1 MSKSKDSNPTSFTME
16 TDDRKDE
23 ERSKKVKKK
32 DKMPMDTYFRE
43 DAMDDTPRIKF
54 NLHFDKGIRHVK
66 EEPRKITEAFTVK
79 KLFEA
84 VSSGNVSK
92 LQGLHEYLHKS
103 MKHLSDSQ
111 YKPNGK
117 TALHKALLNLKDGE
131 NDTIEYLL
139 HIAEKMGD
147 LRNFINAAYT
157 DSFYKGQTALHVA
170 IERRSAKFVQMLV
183 KKGADVH
190 AMACGKFFQPNEGM
204 CFYFGELP
212 LSLAACTNQTDIV
225 DFLMENPY
233 QPVDVTK
240 KDSHGNMV
248 LHALVAIAD
257 NSNENTEF
265 VIAMYDHILRK
276 VAQLHPKTKLEEIE
290 NNQRLTPIK
299 LAAKTG
305 KFRLFK
311 HIVQREFKDCRQLSR
326 KITEWA
332 YGPVCSSIYDLDSLD
347 SYEKNSVLEI
357 VVYGSEIPNRLEM
370 LHIEPLNKLL
380 EEKWDR
386 YAQRI
391 FLFNFIVYLAYL
403 LSFTAV
409 AYYRQE
415 GKKPPFR
422 YNKESEHLYFTGHM
436 ISAIGAL
443 YFFFRGLLDLIRK
456 HQRFQCLGD
465 GYSDQLFFL
474 QALLFIVCA
483 VLYFCGQ
490 GEYLGFL
497 VLSLALSWLNLLYFS
512 RGSQFMGIY
521 SVMIQKMIIG
531 EIRRFIVVY
540 MVFLIGFS
548 AAVVTLL
555 YGHPRPVT
563 QTRSFFKHYNTT
575 GNCVKPKYENI
586 SRTTLEL
593 FKFAIGMG
601 DLEFTDQ
608 YENQAVF
615 YLLLILYIVLTYIL
629 LLNMLIALM
638 NKSVEDTHK
647 ESTSIWK
654 LQRAMSILDMEW
666 FFPCCLKERLRS
678 GEEKDLGDGLE
689 SDRRWCFSVEEV
701 NWNQWNRNLSIIN
714 EDPGSLCT
722 SGPSP
727 SKPKRDISRLGLLP
741 VFSKRWTQRRT
752 PRSDAHELSHLAEV
766 SSAL

>member
-1 MSKSKDSNPTSFTME
+1 MSKSNDSSPTSFTLE
-16 TDDRKDE
+16 TDDRTNE

-32 DKMPMDTYFRE
+32 EKMPMDTYLQE
-43 DAMDDTPRIKF
+43 DVVDDTPKIKF
-54 NLHFDKGIRHVK
+54 NLNFDKGIRNVK
-66 EEPRKITEAFTVK
+66 EEPGQDTEAFTVK

-84 VSSGNVSK
+84 VSSGDVSK

-139 HIAEKMGD
+139 DIAEKMGD
-147 LRNFINAAYT
+147 LTNFLNAAYT

-170 IERRSAKFVQMLV
+170 IERRSAKFVHMLV

-190 AMACGKFFQPNEGM
+190 AMACGKFFQPSEGM

-290 NNQRLTPIK
+290 NNQGLTSIK

-305 KFRLFK
+305 KFGLFK

-332 YGPVCSSIYDLDSLD
+332 YGPVCSSLYDLDSLD

-391 FLFNFIVYLAYL
+391 FLVNFIVYLAYL
-403 LSFTAV
+403 LTFTTV
-409 AYYRQE
+409 ACYRQE
-415 GKKPPFR
+415 GKPPFK
-422 YNKESEHLYFTGHM
+422 YDKETHHLFLIGHM

-456 HQRFQCLGD
+456 RQRFQCLVID
-465 GYSDQLFFL
+465 GYADQLFFL

-490 GEYLGFL
+490 GEYLAFL
-497 VLSLALSWLNLLYFS
+497 VLSLALSWINLLYFS
-512 RGSQFMGIY
+512 RGSKFMGIY
-521 SVMIQKMIIG
+521 SVMIQKMILG
-531 EIRRFIVVY
+531 EIRRFVVVY
-540 MVFLIGFS
+540 MVFLIGFTT
-548 AAVVTLL
+548 AVVTLL
-555 YGHPRPVT
+555 RGKPNKPV
-563 QTRSFFKHYNTT
+563 NAT
-575 GNCVKPKYENI
+575 GDCLTPEFDNVY
-586 SRTTLEL
+586 RTILEL

-608 YENQAVF
+608 YEYQTVF
-615 YLLLILYIVLTYIL
+615 YVLLILYIVLTYIL

-654 LQRAMSILDMEW
+654 LQRAMSTLDMEC
-666 FFPCCLKERLRS
+666 FFPRYLKERLRS

-727 SKPKRDISRLGLLP
+727 SNPKRDISRLGLLP
-741 VFSKRWTQRRT
+741 AFSKRWTQRIQRT
-752 PRSDAHELSHLAEV
+752 QPSDAQELSPLAEV
-766 SSAL
+766 STSAI

>member
-54 NLHFDKGIRHVK
+54 NLHFEKGIRHVK
-66 EEPRKITEAFTVK
+66 EEPGKKAEAFTVK

-84 VSSGNVSK
+84 VSSGDVSK
-92 LQGLHEYLHKS
+92 LQGLHEYLHKN
-103 MKHLSDSQ
+103 MKHLTDSQ

-139 HIAEKMGD
+139 DIAEKMGD
-147 LRNFINAAYT
+147 LTNFINAAYT

-190 AMACGKFFQPNEGM
+190 AMAYGKFFQPSEGM

-212 LSLAACTNQTDIV
+212 LSLAACTNQSDIV

-380 EEKWDR
+380 EEKWNR
-386 YAQRI
+386 YAKWI
-391 FLFNFIVYLAYL
+391 FFFNFIVYLVYL

-422 YNKESEHLYFTGHM
+422 YDKESRHLYFTGHM

-474 QALLFIVCA
+474 QALLFIACA

-512 RGSQFMGIY
+512 RGSKFMGIY

-555 YGHPRPVT
+555 YGHPRPVSVPSKG
-563 QTRSFFKHYNTT
+563 RSFFKHYNTT
-575 GNCVKPKYENI
+575 GDCVKPKYENI

-666 FFPCCLKERLRS
+666 FFPCCLKNMLRS

-714 EDPGSLCT
+714 EDPGGFCT
-722 SGPSP
+722 SVPSP

-741 VFSKRWTQRRT
+741 VFSKRWTQRQT
-752 PRSDAHELSHLAEV
+752 PRSDAHELL
-766 SSAL
+766 